1 MKHKPPSSNRIQFC
15 ETGRKGKNT
24 RHDDLSR
31 RGQSTSF
38 TDGQAVCA
46 AGKKKTIAYTSTYE
60 RKYIRQ
66 YEKVAYCKKAVFIE

>member
-1 MKHKPPSSNRIQFC
+1 MKHKPPSYNRIQFC

-38 TDGQAVCA
+38 TDGQAVCT
-46 AGKKKTIAYTSTYE
+46 AGKKKT
-60 RKYIRQ
+60 
-66 YEKVAYCKKAVFIE
+66 VAHKHM